1 MTGEQTAQAVPI
13 EARHAALQQ
22 AIGEYLAQGYRVLS
36 QTDTTAQLVKPK
48 QFGTLWFILWLLTGV
63 LWIVYLVYYLAVKRE
78 GRVYLQVDPSGVV
91 HRT

>member
-1 MTGEQTAQAVPI
+1 MTSEQAAQEVSP
-13 EARHAALQQ
+13 ETRRAALQQ

>member
-1 MTGEQTAQAVPI
+1 MTGEQTAQEVSL
-13 EARHAALQQ
+13 ETRQAALQQ

-63 LWIVYLVYYLAVKRE
+63 LWIVYLAYYLAVKRE
-78 GRVYLQVDPSGVV
+78 GKVYLQVDPQGFV